1 VFKKNVVPTNL
12 FLNFKQRETMPQ
24 EDTERQLFLKQLQIN
39 RLLDITQ
46 AINNNV
52 NADTLYVMY
61 RSFLN
66 WELGVRKI
74 ALFLP
79 EEDSWKC
86 VVTEGVKLDTLD
98 SDVPL
103 MLPKFGNTMKKV
115 NDMIHPFTRQFEM
128 VIPVFHKEDAIAY
141 AFIGGYDG
149 SDFGKLQLITTIT
162 NIVAVAIEN
171 KRLFKRKIEQERFNH
186 EISLAKE
193 MQNALIPDKMPKNDA
208 FEVSAIYKPH
218 FGVGGDYFDCF
229 KLKEDRY
236 MFIVADVAGKGLSAA
251 LLMANF
257 QANMHAI
264 IRRILSPEEFIRQLN
279 KAVYRVTNGDKYIT
293 LFVAELDL
301 NTRRFRYIN
310 AGHIPPVLIRK
321 DGEVEWLK
329 KGCMILGYE
338 PSLPKLEIGEIT
350 LDTDAMM
357 VIYTDG
363 LTDIKSPDG
372 TEFDEDM
379 LASFVDKNQK
389 IGARAFNEK
398 LMKQIDDFKAGEDFP
413 DDITILTCR
422 FFEKVA
428 EYA

>member
-1 VFKKNVVPTNL
+1 VP
-12 FLNFKQRETMPQ
+12 KQ

-52 NADTLYVMY
+52 SADTLYVMY
-61 RSFLN
+61 KSFLN
-66 WELGVRKI
+66 WELGVKQI

-79 EEDSWKC
+79 DVESWKC
-86 VVTEGVKLDTLD
+86 VVTHGINPETLD
-98 SDVPL
+98 DDVLL
-103 MLPKFGNTMKKV
+103 MLPKFGNVMNKV
-115 NDMIHPFTRQFEM
+115 NDMIHPFTKQFEM
-128 VIPVFHKEDAIAY
+128 VIPVFHKEDSIAY

-149 SDFGKLQLITTIT
+149 TDFSKLQLITTIT

-186 EISLAKE
+186 EISLATE
-193 MQNALIPDKMPKNDA
+193 MQNALIPDKMPKNET

-229 KLKEDRY
+229 KLREDRY

-264 IRRILSPEEFIRQLN
+264 VR
-279 KAVYRVTNGDKYIT
+279 KAVFRVTRGEKYIT
-293 LFVAELDL
+293 LFVAELDI

-310 AGHIPPVLIRK
+310 AGHIPPILIKR
-321 DGEVEWLK
+321 DGQVEWLK

-338 PSLPKLEIGEIT
+338 QSLPKLEIGETT
-350 LDTDAMM
+350 LDSDAMM
-357 VIYTDG
+357 VIFTDG

-372 TEFDEDM
+372 SDFSEEM
-379 LASFVDKNQK
+379 LADFLIRHQN
-389 IGARAFNEK
+389 IGARTFNEK
-398 LMKQIDDFKAGEDFP
+398 LMQQIDEFKAGEDFP
-413 DDITILTCR
+413 DDITVLTCR
-422 FFEKVA
+422 VFEKKITDVPH
-428 EYA
+428 E

>member
-1 VFKKNVVPTNL
+1 M
-12 FLNFKQRETMPQ
+12 NFKQRETVPQQ
-24 EDTERQLFLKQLQIN
+24 EDSERQLFLKQLQIN

-52 NADTLYVMY
+52 NAETLYVMY

-66 WELGVRKI
+66 WELGVRQI

-79 EEDSWKC
+79 EGDSWKC
-86 VVTEGVKLDTLD
+86 VITEGVSLDSLD

-115 NDMIHPFTRQFEM
+115 NNMIHPFTKQFEM
-128 VIPVFHKEDAIAY
+128 VIPVFHKEDSIAY

-149 SDFGKLQLITTIT
+149 SDFSKLQLITTIT

-186 EISLAKE
+186 EISLATD
-193 MQNALIPDKMPKNDA
+193 MQNALIPDKMPKNEA

-229 KLKEDRY
+229 KLRDDRY

-264 IRRILSPEEFIRQLN
+264 VRKALSPEEFIRQLN
-279 KAVYRVTNGDKYIT
+279 KAVFRVTHGDKYIT
-293 LFVAELDL
+293 LFVAELDI
-301 NTRRFRYIN
+301 NTRRFRYVN
-310 AGHIPPVLIRK
+310 AGHIPPILIK
-321 DGEVEWLK
+321 KGGEIEWLK

-338 PSLPKLEIGEIT
+338 PSLPKLEIGEVT
-350 LDTDAMM
+350 LDSDAMM
-357 VIYTDG
+357 VIFTDG
-363 LTDIKSPDG
+363 LTDVKSPIG
-372 TEFDEDM
+372 TDFDEHM
-379 LASFVDKNQK
+379 LAEFVVKNQK

-398 LMKQIDDFKAGEDFP
+398 LMQQIDDFKAGEDFP
-413 DDITILTCR
+413 DDITVLTCR
-422 FFEKVA
+422 FFEKVKEFA
-428 EYA
+428 

>member
-1 VFKKNVVPTNL
+1 M
-12 FLNFKQRETMPQ
+12 NFKLQEKVPQQ
-24 EDTERQLFLKQLQIN
+24 EDSERQLFLKQLQIN

-66 WELGVRKI
+66 WELGVRQI

-79 EEDSWKC
+79 DGETWKC
-86 VVTEGVKLDTLD
+86 VITEGVKLETLD

-115 NDMIHPFTRQFEM
+115 NNMIHPFTRQFEM

-149 SDFGKLQLITTIT
+149 SDFSKLQLITTIT

-171 KRLFKRKIEQERFNH
+171 KRLIKRKIEQERFNH
-186 EISLAKE
+186 EIALAKD
-193 MQNALIPDKMPKNDA
+193 MQNALIPDKMPKNET

-229 KLKEDRY
+229 KLREDRY

-264 IRRILSPEEFIRQLN
+264 VRKALSPEEFIRQLN
-279 KAVYRVTNGDKYIT
+279 KAVFRVTHGDKYIT
-293 LFVAELDL
+293 LFVAELDIQ
-301 NTRRFRYIN
+301 TRRFRYIN
-310 AGHIPPVLIRK
+310 AGHIPPVLLRK
-321 DGEVEWLK
+321 NGDIEWLK
-329 KGCMILGYE
+329 MGCMILGYE
-338 PSLPKLEIGEIT
+338 PSLPKLEIGETI
-350 LDTDAMM
+350 LDVDAMM
-357 VIYTDG
+357 VIFTDG
-363 LTDIKSPDG
+363 LTDIKSPVG
-372 TEFDEDM
+372 AEFDENL
-379 LASFVDKNQK
+379 LANFVAQNQQM
-389 IGARAFNEK
+389 GARAFNEK
-398 LMKQIDDFKAGEDFP
+398 LMQQIDIFRAGEDYP
-413 DDITILTCR
+413 DDITVLTCR
-422 FFEKVA
+422 VFEKK
-428 EYA
+428 